1 MEVRIEGTSKRVRV
15 EMGGSKMQTDC
26 HFHKKSRQI
35 IGSFFGKHLG
45 TVWKKMTNFPNFKI
59 FMG

>member
-1 MEVRIEGTSKRVRV
+1 
-15 EMGGSKMQTDC
+15 MQTDC

-35 IGSFFGKHLG
+35 IWSFFGKHLG

-59 FMG
+59 FMGQNETFLWKEALKFVKKK